1 MADEFTDLTD
11 NVPGPDGVDA
21 QKLVDAMALAISSAE
36 SRNEFAMRC
45 AGKAIE
51 AFYAFRKGG
60 DIHVQEGGR
69 GVLEG
74 IGEAL
79 ALQGKAASA
88 LRRAHDDL
96 ERIRA
101 YPDYKLPLPTRNRGV
116 TPLGNAGG
124 KNKG

>member
-1 MADEFTDLTD
+1 MADTDTLD
-11 NVPGPDGVDA
+11 DDVPGPDKIDK
-21 QKLVDAMALAISSAE
+21 QKLVDAMAFAISRAE
-36 SRNEFAMRC
+36 SCNEYAMR
-45 AGKAIE
+45 AASKVTE

-74 IGEAL
+74 IGDAM
-79 ALQGKAASA
+79 AHQGQAASA

-101 YPDYKLPLPTRNRGV
+101 YKDYELPEVTRASGV
-116 TPLGNAGG
+116 RPLGNAGG
-124 KNKG
+124 KNRG